1 MNSLF
6 HRQTMKTRLRF
17 VALAIG
23 MTTGCVWA
31 NTVPQSASVLTFGN
45 NTLFIGDAKS
55 ATIFAYPIAASE
67 NKGAGMGYN
76 LTGIE
81 AKVAALL
88 GTTTDKMRGRGF
100 AINPANQEAYISFD
114 KLNGATYVPVVVI
127 ANQTGA
133 IRRMDLA
140 RAPHTAQKLKDPNT
154 QDFKL
159 WSDVSLRSMT
169 ITAMK
174 FFKNRLYVTG
184 LSNAEFS
191 STLRVIDVPFTGQGS
206 SVSVELYH
214 TVHDQMETRAPMRNL
229 DFVTANGTDYV
240 VGTYTCTP
248 FVAIALNELKDGAH
262 VTAKTLAE
270 MAVGNTPID
279 LFSYTAQDWNKNQ
292 YPVLLLTNKNH
303 AAELIK
309 VADVITAIGRD
320 GMTTP
325 VATSGIDKAG
335 MPSENIPQLIGLI
348 RAADQDPYHIAALR
362 RDPQTGTL
370 DLYSYLK
377 GAWLRMDEF
386 ESEFAFPTYR
396 YTPAKEPIKQF
407 QGMSLNDIGKAD
419 KFKPKD
425 K

>member
-1 MNSLF
+1 MKSLF
-6 HRQTMKTRLRF
+6 QLYPMKTRLRF
-17 VALAIG
+17 VTLAISL
-23 MTTGCVWA
+23 TTGCVWA
-31 NTVPQSASVLTFGN
+31 STVPQSANVITFGN
-45 NTLFIGDAKS
+45 NTLFIGDSKA
-55 ATIFAYPIAASE
+55 ATIFAYPIAISE
-67 NKGAGMGYN
+67 NKGGSSGYN
-76 LTGIE
+76 LTGID

-88 GTTTDKMRGRGF
+88 GTTTDKILARGL
-100 AINPANQEAYISFD
+100 AINPANQEAYLSFD
-114 KLNGATYVPVVVI
+114 KLSGATYVPVIVI

-140 RAPHTAQKLKDPNT
+140 RSPHTEQKLKDPNT
-154 QDFKL
+154 QDFRL

-174 FFKNRLYVTG
+174 FFKNRLYVSG

-206 SVSVELYH
+206 STSVDLYH

-229 DFVTANGTDYV
+229 DFVTANGTDYL

-248 FVAIALNELKDGAH
+248 FVAIPLDQLKDGAH

-292 YPVLLLTNKNH
+292 YPVMLLTNKNH

-309 VADVITAIGRD
+309 VADIITAIGQD

-325 VATSGIDKAG
+325 VATSGVDKAG
-335 MPSENIPQLIGLI
+335 MPSENIPQLIGFV
-348 RAADQDPYHIAALR
+348 RAADQNPYHIAALR
-362 RDPQTGTL
+362 RDPETGTL
-370 DLYSYLK
+370 GSVLVPEREPGCGWTNLK
-377 GAWLRMDEF
+377 A
-386 ESEFAFPTYR
+386 
-396 YTPAKEPIKQF
+396 
-407 QGMSLNDIGKAD
+407 SLPSRRTDIRP
-419 KFKPKD
+419 PKN
-425 K
+425 KSSSFRA